1 MKVLVKV
8 LVKSLELL
16 MLLLAAGCGW
26 CLRLCGG
33 GGESCGTFRL
43 SCGSDPAHPVEREE
57 ERRKS
62 GQEGGGGGSGG
73 EDGEAGEEGNIG
85 RVGEESKKKNK

>member
-1 MKVLVKV
+1 MKVLMKV
-8 LVKSLELL
+8 LELL
-16 MLLLAAGCGW
+16 LLLLAAGCGW
-26 CLRLCGG
+26 FFRLRGG

-62 GQEGGGGGSGG
+62 GQEGGGGGSGVG
-73 EDGEAGEEGNIG
+73 WGNGGVEAGEEGNIG
-85 RVGEESKKKNK
+85 RVGEES

>member
-8 LVKSLELL
+8 LVLL
-16 MLLLAAGCGW
+16 LLLLLAAGCGW
-26 CLRLCGG
+26 FLRLCGG

-62 GQEGGGGGSGG
+62 GQEGGGGGR
-73 EDGEAGEEGNIG
+73 
-85 RVGEESKKKNK
+85 RVRKET

>member
-8 LVKSLELL
+8 LMKVLMKVLEL
-16 MLLLAAGCGW
+16 LLLAAGCGW
-26 CLRLCGG
+26 FLRLCGG

-57 ERRKS
+57 ERRKT
-62 GQEGGGGGSGG
+62 GRKVGVGGAGWGGGG
-73 EDGEAGEEGNIG
+73 
-85 RVGEESKKKNK
+85 